1 MELPILQYLH
11 LPEAARRIVLQ
22 FLRKH
27 HPDAAIIKEI
37 YFENIR
43 DVFEDGTVYA
53 SLIVMGDAVRHRSPQ
68 MSSAEMAI
76 TFPFP
81 VGGCALD
88 FHYDREGETRETEAL
103 YKQRMAIYANM
114 LRQERGL
121 RVQRKPIFGP
131 RN

>member
-1 MELPILQYLH
+1 MELPILQYLP
-11 LPEAARRIVLQ
+11 LPEDARRIVLQ

-27 HPDAAIIKEI
+27 HPTAAIIKEI

-43 DVFEDGTVYA
+43 DVFEDGTVYE
-53 SLIVMGDAVRHRSPQ
+53 SLMVMGDAVRHKGTQ
-68 MSSAEMAI
+68 MSSAEEADI
-76 TFPFP
+76 FPFP

-103 YKQRMAIYANM
+103 YKQRMAMYANM

-121 RVQRKPIFGP
+121 HVLRNPVFGR

>member
-1 MELPILQYLH
+1 MELPILKYLP
-11 LPEAARRIVLQ
+11 LPEDARRIVLQ

-27 HPDAAIIKEI
+27 HPTTALIKEI
-37 YFENIR
+37 HFENIR

-53 SLIVMGDAVRHRSPQ
+53 SLMVTGDAVRLGGPQ

-81 VGGCALD
+81 VGGWALD
-88 FHYDREGETRETEAL
+88 FHYDRDGETRETEAL
-103 YKQRMAIYANM
+103 YNQRMAIYANM

-121 RVQRKPIFGP
+121 HALRTPIFGP